1 MASTEGGTTSVKV
14 ALRIKPLTEEDLEK
28 LPTRFQRQIL
38 TTPSNAL
45 NQLIVEGDKR
55 QIFHFDH
62 VFPPETTQQEVYERA
77 VENLVDKFLEGY
89 NVTIL
94 AYGQTSSGKTYTMG
108 TADNP
113 STPLQFKG
121 IIPRAM
127 STLFNIMNNSS
138 IYLNRKFSITV
149 SFIEIYNE
157 DLIDLLGE
165 GEGECRPQVMI
176 REDSKGNIY
185 WSGLQEVQV
194 NNVNEV
200 MAYLAQG
207 SMNRQVG
214 ATDMNSK
221 SSRSHAIFSVTMS
234 QQKLVSYNGP
244 NGYLSPP
251 PGSRPT
257 TPSSKLVG
265 SRANSRLD
273 HADDGDWVTITSK
286 FHFVDLAGSERLKR
300 TAASGDRAKEGIS
313 INSGLLA
320 LGNVI
325 SALGDPT
332 KAKHTTHIPYRDSK
346 LTRLLQ
352 DSLGGNAQTLMIACV
367 SPAEYNLNETVN
379 TLKYANRARN
389 IKNVAAIN
397 QEETG
402 WNDIGHLQN
411 LVIKLRSDVTN
422 LKVALAN
429 TNTNN
434 GISNGTISPGR
445 VTPIGGR
452 ETPSSRI
459 KSPTAGHYSSLPTG
473 IGGRVTPTIS
483 GIPGRSTPTSSTG
496 RITPGI
502 TGRTTPSASS
512 IPTGIPGRN
521 TPTKSSVPSGIPG
534 RNTPTSG
541 ISSGIPGRK
550 TPTGIPGRN
559 TPTSPSGIPG
569 RNTPTRRP
577 PSPLTT
583 FSHGN
588 HPAQNHR
595 DVEILEEQLFQLKQS
610 YAELSKRHAKTSAE
624 LAMHQDNYDELNNL
638 KAGNVKNFMKGAEPV
653 IEEYEKSI
661 SSLESKLA
669 ITAAALSHSEA
680 NLKAK
685 DEKLITLTKNQ
696 EQTKSLNSSLQKYIK
711 ELESK
716 LENHNIETKLATTS
730 DEHPEKFI
738 SETVKML
745 EERLTERE
753 VAFKELEEKLK
764 QADVNQERQELLN
777 KIDNRDKRISV
788 LDVKLNLLEGELKK
802 FNGKQDSTSESSTA
816 NSDLESKLTDLQSSY
831 QKALADLNLE
841 REKNKANIN
850 EVKELQ
856 KTLKDVK
863 SNGTSEQ
870 YLSTIKTLEAKLRKT
885 ETELDD
891 TKSKYENSVL
901 RIQELQLSHDN
912 NSEFSST
919 PMTPMTPATP
929 QNEYYFKEPSNANV
943 LSKFSIH
950 RKAKSLSIDLK
961 GSERRDLAHTAIV
974 EKLQFELKLFESFHK
989 DKQQSLDAV
998 RHELDLLEIDYQ
1010 ETLQLVDELREEL
1023 QRRDDKDKSISEVET
1038 TDEINQQLQK
1048 EVEQLTKKQNQ
1059 LLQNIAEREIE
1070 NNKKVEEIER
1080 LESNIRDL
1088 RSQMAVA
1095 TPVKENEEAIILR
1108 ERVAKLQAEVVS
1120 NADHVNIIKR
1130 LESELR
1136 EVKEAHKLVIQEKN
1150 KLTATSTDASDETS
1164 SDKLEQNVDEN
1175 VMVLQDT
1182 VRHLEAQLK
1191 MKDKGSQQTSSPKS
1205 IDSVQN
1211 NIDTSDSI
1219 SSDVDQD
1226 SINTLQ
1232 SQVSSL
1238 KLDIKNK
1245 DDLIDT
1251 LKQELEDKDLLQ
1263 KNLKNKET
1271 ELASLSKQLSDFRNK
1286 DEDMRK
1292 RIKELELHLESAESI
1307 RETNKLLENEF
1318 ESVKKELIDVKEK
1331 EAHALEQLCILEGS
1345 SSKVQQELERI
1356 RNLEVAQQE
1365 RIVTLE
1371 AQLSEQGTQFDSE
1384 FTNLT
1389 SALKVSKE
1397 SEIMNKQTI
1406 AELESKLNKS
1416 ESVISTLQS
1425 EIEVLNS
1432 KENET
1437 LSKLRN
1443 ELSDTKL
1450 EMESRN
1456 ELLSELESLL
1466 ISTEKER
1473 NQYHERAD
1481 ELSKLIEE
1489 QEEEKISDLETQLGE
1504 AKISDERYVGMIDEL
1519 KSTLKESNTHLM
1531 EKHEL
1536 IFTKENHIKEL
1547 ETTIKK
1553 INDKLSDAELSK
1565 TSESEHVKS
1574 LRDKIAEIEAKLEQ
1588 SPSPADFESAQQYAA
1603 KQVSKLNEN
1612 IDKLTEELRET
1623 RSAEEAQKSLVHE
1636 LDSELKEKEEKMAE
1650 LKETLNSTNALL
1662 EKVKVTENKQAEFIQ
1677 NLESQLKDMK
1687 DARDLREKEIS
1698 ELSRTNESLNDQ
1710 CMRLHN
1716 EIKDVH
1722 NESARQS
1729 EESLNIL
1736 EELNNQLEIEKNEHL
1751 SDKENL
1757 ENQMQKLQKEIGLM
1771 SNEYLSDKEALEQQ
1785 VQKLQKEIDLMSNGH
1800 LSDKETLEQQVQK
1813 LQKEIGLMSDEIIE
1827 IARKYEDAEELS
1839 AEYKQRIS
1847 NLEIALEESKKLS
1860 SDKLKAD
1867 ETQNTRSIP
1876 ALETSEFGSKI
1887 SQQDNL
1893 IKSLQEEIIEL
1904 KQRTSDDNIIYKH
1917 EAEIRELNQEISK
1930 LEKMN
1935 EEKSKLID
1943 NLEGL
1948 VKDDEVEMK
1957 GLKQKLEKLLREK
1970 DDLLNEIEDL
1980 RVKLEEKTDQHEQLM
1995 SIQKEKEE
2003 IETSLEKEKL
2013 AKKNVEVAY
2022 ANLENQFEELQ
2033 GGKKNKFLS
2042 KFMCF

>member
-1 MASTEGGTTSVKV
+1 MEGGVTSVQV

-28 LPTRFQRQIL
+28 LPSRFQRQIL
-38 TTPSNAL
+38 TAPSNAP

-77 VENLVDKFLEGY
+77 VENLVDKYLEGY

-113 STPLQFKG
+113 STSLYNKG

-138 IYLNRKFSITV
+138 IYLNRKFSIKV

-165 GEGECRPQVMI
+165 GEDECRPQVMI
-176 REDSKGNIY
+176 REDSRGNIY

-207 SMNRQVG
+207 SLNRQVG

-234 QQKLVSYNGP
+234 QQKLASHNGGHNG

-257 TPSSKLVG
+257 TPSSKLAG

-273 HADDGDWVTITSK
+273 HADDGDWITITSK

-389 IKNVAAIN
+389 IKNIAAVN

-402 WNDIGHLQN
+402 WNDIGHLQH
-411 LVIKLRSDVTN
+411 LVIKLRNDVTN
-422 LKVALAN
+422 LKVTLAN
-429 TNTNN
+429 TNANN

-452 ETPSSRI
+452 ETPSRL
-459 KSPTAGHYSSLPTG
+459 KSPTAGNYSSIPTG

-483 GIPGRSTPTSSTG
+483 GIPGRSTPTSSTSIPG
-496 RITPGI
+496 RITPTSLGMS

-512 IPTGIPGRN
+512 ISAGIPGRK
-521 TPTKSSVPSGIPG
+521 TPTGIPG

-559 TPTSPSGIPG
+559 TPTSGISSGIPG

-577 PSPLTT
+577 PSPLST

-588 HPAQNHR
+588 QSAYNHR

-610 YAELSKRHAKTSAE
+610 YVELSQRHAKTSAE

-638 KAGNVKNFMKGAEPV
+638 KAGNEKDFMNVAEPV
-653 IEEYEKSI
+653 IVEYEKSI
-661 SSLESKLA
+661 SSLESKLSR
-669 ITAAALSHSEA
+669 TAAALSHSDSRSKE
-680 NLKAK
+680 K
-685 DEKLITLTKNQ
+685 DVKINTLTKNQ
-696 EQTKSLNSSLQKYIK
+696 EQTKSLNASLQKYIK

-716 LENHNIETKLATTS
+716 LEKRDIETKLATTS
-730 DEHPEKFI
+730 EEHPEKFI

-745 EERLTERE
+745 EERLKERE
-753 VAFKELEEKLK
+753 AAFKELEEKLK
-764 QADVNQERQELLN
+764 QADVNQERQELLT
-777 KIDNRDKRISV
+777 KINNRDKRISV

-802 FNGKQDSTSESSTA
+802 FNGKQDPTSNTTTEISTT
-816 NSDLESKLTDLQSSY
+816 NSNLESKLTDLQSSY
-831 QKALADLNLE
+831 QKVLADLNLE
-841 REKNKANIN
+841 REKNEANIN
-850 EVKELQ
+850 EIKELQ
-856 KTLKDVK
+856 NALKDAK
-863 SNGTSEQ
+863 SNDTSEQ
-870 YLSTIKTLEAKLRKT
+870 SLSIVKSLEAKLRQT
-885 ETELDD
+885 ETELDEV
-891 TKSKYENSVL
+891 KSKYENSVL
-901 RIQELQLSHDN
+901 QNQELQLYDN
-912 NSEFSST
+912 NSEFTST

-929 QNEYYFKEPSNANV
+929 HNEYYFKEPSNTSTNI

-961 GSERRDLAHTAIV
+961 GSEKRDLAHTAIV

-1010 ETLQLVDELREEL
+1010 KTLQLVDELREEL
-1023 QRRDDKDKSISEVET
+1023 QKRDDKSISEVEI

-1048 EVEQLTKKQNQ
+1048 EVEQLTEKQKQ
-1059 LLQNIAEREIE
+1059 LLQNIAERENE

-1088 RSQMAVA
+1088 RSQMTVA
-1095 TPVKENEEAIILR
+1095 TPAKENEEVIILR
-1108 ERVAKLQAEVVS
+1108 ERMAKLQAEVVS
-1120 NADHVNIIKR
+1120 NVDHISTIKR

-1136 EVKEAHKLVIQEKN
+1136 EVKEAHKFAIQENN
-1150 KLTATSTDASDETS
+1150 KLSVTSIDANDETS

-1175 VMVLQDT
+1175 LMVLQDT

-1191 MKDKGSQQTSSPKS
+1191 RKDQDSQQSSSPKP
-1205 IDSVQN
+1205 IDSMQKD
-1211 NIDTSDSI
+1211 IDTPNSFSLNI
-1219 SSDVDQD
+1219 DQD
-1226 SINTLQ
+1226 SINALQ

-1238 KLDIKNK
+1238 KTDIKNK

-1251 LKQELEDKDLLQ
+1251 LEQELEDKDLLQ

-1271 ELASLSKQLSDFRNK
+1271 DLASLSKQLSDFKNK
-1286 DEDMRK
+1286 DENMRK
-1292 RIKELELHLESAESI
+1292 RIKELQLHLENAESI
-1307 RETNKLLENEF
+1307 KETNKLLENGIENF
-1318 ESVKKELIDVKEK
+1318 NKELKDVKEK
-1331 EAHALEQLCILEGS
+1331 EAHALEQLRVLEGS

-1356 RNLEVAQQE
+1356 RNMEVAQRE
-1365 RIVTLE
+1365 RIVILE
-1371 AQLSEQGTQFDSE
+1371 AQLSEQGTKFDSE

-1389 SALKVSKE
+1389 SALK
-1397 SEIMNKQTI
+1397 
-1406 AELESKLNKS
+1406 
-1416 ESVISTLQS
+1416 S
-1425 EIEVLNS
+1425 EIEDLNS

-1437 LSKLRN
+1437 LTKLRN
-1443 ELSDTKL
+1443 ELSGTKL
-1450 EMESRN
+1450 EMESQN
-1456 ELLSELESLL
+1456 ELLSELENQLMTS
-1466 ISTEKER
+1466 EKER
-1473 NQYHERAD
+1473 NQYYERAD
-1481 ELSKLIEE
+1481 QLSKLIEE
-1489 QEEEKISDLETQLGE
+1489 QEGQQKEAIRVLESTITSLNNELNDIKTTSQTYQGTIKSLEEKVSDLESQLDE
-1504 AKISDERYVGMIDEL
+1504 AKVSDERYAGMIIDL
-1519 KSTLKESNTHLM
+1519 KSTLKESNMNLM
-1531 EKHEL
+1531 EKQEL
-1536 IFTKENHIKEL
+1536 LFTKENHIKEL
-1547 ETTIKK
+1547 ETTINK
-1553 INDKLSDAELSK
+1553 INEKLSDAELSK
-1565 TSESEHVKS
+1565 TSESEHVQS
-1574 LRDKIAEIEAKLEQ
+1574 LRNKIAEIETKLEQ

-1603 KQVSKLNEN
+1603 KQIEFVKELEKKIDEINETNLSEVSKLNEN
-1612 IDKLTEELRET
+1612 INKLTEELRET

-1650 LKETLNSTNALL
+1650 LKETLDSTNALL
-1662 EKVKVTENKQAEFIQ
+1662 EKGKYSESKQAEFIQ
-1677 NLESQLKDMK
+1677 NLESQLKDVK
-1687 DARDLREKEIS
+1687 NARVLREEEIS
-1698 ELSRTNESLNDQ
+1698 ELSRTNESLNEQ

-1751 SDKENL
+1751 SDRENL
-1757 ENQMQKLQKEIGLM
+1757 EI
-1771 SNEYLSDKEALEQQ
+1771 
-1785 VQKLQKEIDLMSNGH
+1785 
-1800 LSDKETLEQQVQK
+1800 QVQK
-1813 LQKEIGLMSDEIIE
+1813 LQKEIGLMNNEHLSDRENLEQQVLTLQKEIGLMSDELIE
-1827 IARKYEDAEELS
+1827 IARKYEDAEILS
-1839 AEYKQRIS
+1839 TEYKQRIS
-1847 NLEIALEESKKLS
+1847 NLEVALEEAKKLS
-1860 SDKLKAD
+1860 SDKL
-1867 ETQNTRSIP
+1867 EVIEPHSTMSTPSS
-1876 ALETSEFGSKI
+1876 ALEKSDFESKI

-1893 IKSLQEEIIEL
+1893 IKSLQEEIIEF
-1904 KQRTSDDNIIYKH
+1904 KQRTSDDNAENIIFQR

-1943 NLEGL
+1943 SLE
-1948 VKDDEVEMK
+1948 DDGVEMK
-1957 GLKQKLEKLLREK
+1957 HELEKLLREK
-1970 DDLLNEIEDL
+1970 DDLLKEIEDL
-1980 RVKLEEKTDQHEQLM
+1980 RVKLELKSEQHEQL
-1995 SIQKEKEE
+1995 QKEKD
-2003 IETSLEKEKL
+2003 KL
-2013 AKKNVEVAY
+2013 AKKNVQD
-2022 ANLENQFEELQ
+2022 ENQNLD
-2033 GGKKNKFLS
+2033 GGVKKNKFL
-2042 KFMCF
+2042 